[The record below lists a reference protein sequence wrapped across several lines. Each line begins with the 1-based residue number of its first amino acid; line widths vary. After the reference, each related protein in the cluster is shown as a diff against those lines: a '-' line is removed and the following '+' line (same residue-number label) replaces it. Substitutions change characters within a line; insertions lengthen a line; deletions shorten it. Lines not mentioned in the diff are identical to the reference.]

1 MQTLTHTIRLPYI
14 RCKNDL
20 ISTLESLFIKCSII
34 EETVTS
40 ITLQLE
46 IDDSLN
52 INDVL
57 SIGVL
62 IGSIETSSLI

>member
-14 RCKNDL
+14 RCKDHL
-20 ISTLESLFIKCSII
+20 ISTLEKLFIKCSVI
-34 EETVTS
+34 EETITS

-46 IDDSLN
+46 IDDSLTL
-52 INDVL
+52 NDVL
-57 SIGVL
+57 SIGTL